1 MDLQIS
7 GFLRS
12 FFFTPA
18 SLNNFLYSFF
28 IDLMSIKPVFLSM
41 DKGVLEK
48 YLKVFMNNG
57 DDYNF
62 FICNFSIPYTNF

>member
-1 MDLQIS
+1 
-7 GFLRS
+7 
-12 FFFTPA
+12 
-18 SLNNFLYSFF
+18 
-28 IDLMSIKPVFLSM
+28 MSIKPVFLSM